1 VVGLVQYACNIQQ
14 QQQQQQQP
22 AAMSVI
28 QPEGMPADP
37 AAAAR
42 DIIL

>member
-1 VVGLVQYACNIQQ
+1 VAGLVQYACNI
-14 QQQQQQQP
+14 QQQQQQP

>member
-1 VVGLVQYACNIQQ
+1 VVGLVQYACNI

>member
-1 VVGLVQYACNIQQ
+1 VAGLVQYACNI
-14 QQQQQQQP
+14 QQQQQP